1 MKALQAPD
9 TAGAVAAVSAAGLCR
24 RFGRRWA
31 LANLNLRFEAGRAV
45 MIAGRNGSGKST
57 LLRIIAT
64 AIRPDRGRVLVA
76 GHDVQSHRDEV
87 RHRVALFGH
96 HSNTYD
102 ALTAL
107 QNLTVVS
114 QLAGVEADRAALIAL
129 LARVGLGGRCH
140 DEVGGFS
147 AGMRK
152 RVAFARLLLQTERIG
167 SSDRSTKASLVLLD
181 EPYAQLDPPGFRFV
195 DDLINQ
201 FRRRGAT
208 VLMATHLLNRGA
220 ALCDDGIVLEGGQL
234 RWTGP
239 AAYLPRQSG
248 LEPSGL
254 TEGGD

>member
-1 MKALQAPD
+1 MKALPALD
-9 TAGAVAAVSAAGLCR
+9 TDGTVAAVSTAGLCR

-31 LANLNLRFEAGRAV
+31 LANLDVRVETGRAV

-64 AIRPDRGRVLVA
+64 AIRPDRGHVFVA
-76 GHDVQSHRDEV
+76 GHDVRSQRDDV
-87 RHRVALFGH
+87 RRRVALLGH

-114 QLAGVEADRAALIAL
+114 RMAGITADRAALIAVL
-129 LARVGLGGRCH
+129 ERVGLGGRCE
-140 DEVGGFS
+140 DEVSGFS

-152 RVAFARLLLQTERIG
+152 RVAFARLLLQTDRIG
-167 SSDRSTKASLVLLD
+167 SGDRATKASLVLLD

-195 DDLINQ
+195 DDLIDQ

-208 VLMATHLLNRGA
+208 VLMATHLLSRGA
-220 ALCDDGIVLEGGQL
+220 ALCDDGIVLEDGQL
-234 RWTGP
+234 RWSGP
-239 AAYLPRQSG
+239 AAHLSRQSG
-248 LEPSGL
+248 LESSGL